1 MADKITEIVGQ
12 EAFDQIEKL
21 KLELSLLS
29 EKFEKS
35 ARVAL
40 LMNTALSNSKGIKET
55 SNAIKEQ
62 QTSLS
67 EIEKLQAKFIH
78 QTTET
83 ARVETELRLEIKRL
97 TDANIEYVKS
107 EKAKEGSINSLK
119 SQLKTL
125 QTEYNALSKAERDSS
140 SGTEMLK
147 KLKELKL
154 EIKGVTQV
162 KTEFIQTDL
171 QLKQAEESLAN
182 SLRTST
188 TAINEKQKA
197 ELEAQMSARELA
209 NANDT
214 AIKSNEKT
222 SKSIDDLRRQKLGE
236 KLETQERLKAEK
248 QVIDVQNASS
258 NSVERARKENIL
270 LKAERDSINV
280 STIASVKR
288 VAELNKKID
297 ENTAFIKFNG
307 DTAQKQAMNIGNY
320 ESALRNMG
328 KSATKAFT
336 LLRNLAYIIP
346 GLGISGIVGLAV
358 EGVVMLADSMGILSK
373 KTEEEIAKSKM
384 FAEVQN
390 EMISSIAKELSSL
403 DVLYQTA
410 TNVNVSYKERGEAVD
425 ELQKLYPD
433 MFNNANREKL
443 LNGELADSYNILT
456 SAIFKRAEETAKM
469 NLLNKAILE
478 RTELQLKYENLTKQN
493 AEGEFYYNQ
502 QNAEQIKNQIAGKD
516 RQIKQIE
523 QSIQKSKEGFKND
536 LYFIDEKT
544 KKEYDAQVA
553 LDKKRAIEGKPKKE
567 RTEPRAKSETE
578 VNRINEIKKQYERE
592 QKELEI
598 SFKDRIIT
606 EEEFY
611 YQSIQKATK
620 FIAKRI
626 GLSKKEHE
634 TEIDFNIDLKAK
646 AQDFHDKLINN
657 SLKELQVAQYVYGT
671 EEEIVK
677 AKQDAIKKKYKETYD
692 SLNEQQKKNQKLLED
707 IQEKQKKK
715 LEEYYAIQKA
725 KQELTDQSIE
735 ASAEIASTIT
745 DRLIYNA
752 ERLAEIELKR
762 VDAQEQAELAS
773 LDRLTLTE
781 NERAEKKKQIELEAE
796 ARRKAIEK
804 EKIKDLRKF
813 ALIQK
818 SIDVAQIISSTAL
831 SIMRALGEVGVPAP
845 VKVANAIGFGL
856 TGAVQLAKVLATPL
870 PQYAEG
876 IESTPTDSF
885 AIVGEKGTELITE
898 KSGKQ
903 YLTPNKD
910 TLTYL
915 PKGTKV
921 TPHHEL
927 MANVYDNAHKYMA
940 SNSSVTTDTMQT
952 ALIQSFE
959 ELYNKVDNLTEIM
972 AKKNMNVSIFGD
984 FEHAMRIKK
993 SRM

>member
-12 EAFDQIEKL
+12 EAFDQVEKL
-21 KLELSLLS
+21 KDNLSLLID
-29 EKFEKS
+29 KFEKS
-35 ARVAL
+35 AKVAL
-40 LMNTALSNSKGIKET
+40 LLNSALANVKGITDTTRVIKDQQ
-55 SNAIKEQ
+55 NA
-62 QTSLS
+62 LS
-67 EIEKLQAKFIH
+67 EIQKLQEKIAK
-78 QTTET
+78 QATYQ
-83 ARVETELRLEIKRL
+83 AQVEAELRLELQKS
-97 TDANIEYVKS
+97 TQENKDYVKS
-107 EKAKEGSINSLK
+107 QQAKEGSINSLRL
-119 SQLKTL
+119 QLKGL
-125 QTEYNALSKAERDSS
+125 QNEYDAMSSAERESAR
-140 SGTEMLK
+140 GTDLIKHLKDVDAELK
-147 KLKELKL
+147 KLEAGSGRFQRNVGNYASGWSPLSNAIGQITRELPNFGQSLQIGVMSLTNNIGALQDAIKGINAENKVLKSEGKTTTSALSQIAGALFSWNTVLYVGIGLLSAYSKEIFAFIGNLLKSESEISILAEAQKGLNEAILKGSKNAVSEVNELERLYETTQDVTLSINERKLAIDKLQKIYPTYFGNIEDEKILNGEATATYYHLRDAIVASARAKAIKTKIDEIVSDGMETELDLIEAQAQAIEKYNKNKGKFIRVGAGSIFGSGIETDETRLKDIQNADKNLSDFYKNQNKELKKYQDNL
-154 EIKGVTQV
+154 KETDKVIAKYGDPYAKAPKEPKTPKP
-162 KTEFIQTDL
+162 KTEP
-171 QLKQAEESLAN
+171 KP
-182 SLRTST
+182 
-188 TAINEKQKA
+188 KA
-197 ELEAQMSARELA
+197 EPKEA
-209 NANDT
+209 
-214 AIKSNEKT
+214 
-222 SKSIDDLRRQKLGE
+222 
-236 KLETQERLKAEK
+236 
-248 QVIDVQNASS
+248 
-258 NSVERARKENIL
+258 
-270 LKAERDSINV
+270 
-280 STIASVKR
+280 
-288 VAELNKKID
+288 
-297 ENTAFIKFNG
+297 
-307 DTAQKQAMNIGNY
+307 
-320 ESALRNMG
+320 
-328 KSATKAFT
+328 
-336 LLRNLAYIIP
+336 
-346 GLGISGIVGLAV
+346 
-358 EGVVMLADSMGILSK
+358 
-373 KTEEEIAKSKM
+373 
-384 FAEVQN
+384 
-390 EMISSIAKELSSL
+390 
-403 DVLYQTA
+403 
-410 TNVNVSYKERGEAVD
+410 
-425 ELQKLYPD
+425 
-433 MFNNANREKL
+433 
-443 LNGELADSYNILT
+443 
-456 SAIFKRAEETAKM
+456 
-469 NLLNKAILE
+469 
-478 RTELQLKYENLTKQN
+478 
-493 AEGEFYYNQ
+493 
-502 QNAEQIKNQIAGKD
+502 
-516 RQIKQIE
+516 
-523 QSIQKSKEGFKND
+523 
-536 LYFIDEKT
+536 
-544 KKEYDAQVA
+544 
-553 LDKKRAIEGKPKKE
+553 
-567 RTEPRAKSETE
+567 E

-598 SFKDRIIT
+598 SLGDKLIT
-606 EEEFY
+606 EEQFY
-611 YQSIQKATK
+611 YKSIVLTSK
-620 FIAKRI
+620 FIAKRK
-626 GLSKKEHE
+626 GLSKKETE
-634 TEIDFNIDLKAK
+634 TEIDFNLDLEKKAN
-646 AQDFHDKLINN
+646 DFHDKLINN
-657 SLKELQVAQYVYGT
+657 SLKELEVAQYVYGT
-671 EEEIVK
+671 EEERVK

-692 SLNEQQKKNQKLLED
+692 YLAVLQKNNQKLLED
-707 IQEKQKKK
+707 IQAKQKKK

-876 IESTPTDSF
+876 IESTPSDSL